1 MNRIAKVLIV
11 VLLLFSAAGL
21 LADEVNEALNRAEEL
36 EKAGKLTEAVTL
48 LETAFRKFPENVDL
62 CATLGF
68 YKGMQAGKAED
79 FMEAGQLVN
88 EAFTLLNQAVE
99 TARNAPLPRF
109 YRGILGVNTPPFLG
123 KLEQAIN
130 DLEHLVALSN
140 DPSHEVSPGILA
152 NGMIY
157 LGRGYEKQNQLI
169 KALETYKKAQAAASV
184 PETKKQLTNAIQA
197 LNQKIA
203 ERDKKAAATAEDTAA
218 AGVEKSPL
226 AGEAADAETV
236 LAQAGRL
243 VAEKKWAQARKLLEA
258 FVDHHPRHLA
268 AHKMLLQVISEL
280 ADAGYDENVYKDQD
294 YRTNLAFDVVRLTEK
309 ICELDPDD
317 MQMRLEKG
325 AINVAMPFFV
335 NKLDQGIKDL
345 NQVLQGDS
353 TDEQKAQALYYLGLA
368 HQKKMTT
375 YWIQVA
381 KKYAKTPAAKEVFAA
396 LRPAMTRLSPGNLH
410 TPCVTIDFV
419 LGFRDELAP
428 QTAVW
433 IEKEEGEFVKTVY
446 VSGFSGCAR
455 EKQVNL
461 PQWAKYSEFRDVDGV
476 TGASIDRGHHIYIWD
491 LKDFQ
496 DRTVPPGKY
505 RVRVETSF
513 WPSGMYQRSEAKIE
527 VGTTSNSALSEKGN
541 IIPYLEVRF
550 HPLQNQVE

>member
-1 MNRIAKVLIV
+1 MNRIMKMLILA
-11 VLLLFSAAGL
+11 LLLFSTIGL
-21 LADEVNEALNRAEEL
+21 SQNEVNDSIKQAEEL
-36 EKAGKLTEAVTL
+36 QKAGKLEEAVTL

-62 CATLGF
+62 CSTLGF
-68 YKGMQAGKAED
+68 FKGMQAGKAED

-88 EAFTLLNQAVE
+88 EAFTLLDKSVL
-99 TARNAPLPRF
+99 TAHDAPLPRF

-123 KLEQAIN
+123 KLEQAIK

-140 DPSHEVSPGILA
+140 DPSHEVSPGILV

-157 LGRGYEKQNQLI
+157 LARGYEKQNQLI
-169 KALETYKKAQAAASV
+169 KALETYKKAQAVASV

-203 ERDKKAAATAEDTAA
+203 ERDRKAAAAATETPSLAEKA
-218 AGVEKSPL
+218 V
-226 AGEAADAETV
+226 DAETV
-236 LAQAGRL
+236 LAQAGKL
-243 VAEKKWAQARKLLEA
+243 LATKKWTEARKLLEA
-258 FVDHHPRHLA
+258 FVDRHPRHLA
-268 AHKMLLQVISEL
+268 AHKMLLQAISEL
-280 ADAGYDENVYKDQD
+280 ANVGYDENVYEDQD

-309 ICELDPDD
+309 ICELDPND